1 MLMYSLNARVA
12 LAIRACGLLL
22 IGWTVLASKPA
33 PAASGRGLVVAV
45 LLAIGVGAWVIWSWQ
60 SYVRRTVS
68 GDLFVLAGAGGL
80 LVAAAPS
87 AAGSAFAFVAIA
99 TAGFRLDFPSAV
111 AVTAL
116 GVFTVALGVLIYDQA
131 AIEVLAYGLGFV
143 AVLLA
148 GANGRQTVTAKDEAE
163 LLLAQV
169 QRSREEQLRAARL
182 EESARIAREIHD
194 VLAHSLA
201 GLAIQLEA
209 TSSLVEGGAE
219 RSVVLERLRR
229 AHALAREGLEET
241 RRAVGV
247 LRSEGLAVA
256 EALEALLA
264 DYRSSSSPVAASL
277 ELGDVSSRLEG
288 PVALAVV
295 RVAQEALTNV
305 RKHTPGASVRVEIEL
320 DAGASDTTV
329 SPDAAVASDTVVLR
343 VCNGAPPGGGSAAA
357 ESLAASGGGYGLR
370 GMRERAEIL
379 GGSLLA
385 GPDGDGWRVELRLP
399 HALAGQA
406 PDAVPRALA
415 SQAPEPA
422 PAAES

>member
-12 LAIRACGLLL
+12 LAIRAFGLVLV
-22 IGWTVLASKPA
+22 GWTVFASAPGPA
-33 PAASGRGLVVAV
+33 VSGRGLVIAV
-45 LLAIGVGAWVIWSWQ
+45 LLGIGVVAWGIWSWQ
-60 SYVRRTVS
+60 SYAQRSVS

-99 TAGFRLDFPSAV
+99 TAGFRLDFPRAV

-148 GANGRQTVTAKDEAE
+148 GANGRQTVGRADQAE

-264 DYRSSSSPVAASL
+264 DYRSSSSPAVASL

-305 RKHTPGASVRVEIEL
+305 RKHAPGAPVRVELEL
-320 DAGASDTTV
+320 GTGASETM
-329 SPDAAVASDTVVLR
+329 VASDAVLLR
-343 VCNGAPPGGGSAAA
+343 VSNGTPPGGGGSAAA

-385 GPDGDGWRVELRLP
+385 GPDGYGWRVELRLP
-399 HALAGQA
+399 HAAAGQA
-406 PDAVPRALA
+406 PGAL
-415 SQAPEPA
+415 